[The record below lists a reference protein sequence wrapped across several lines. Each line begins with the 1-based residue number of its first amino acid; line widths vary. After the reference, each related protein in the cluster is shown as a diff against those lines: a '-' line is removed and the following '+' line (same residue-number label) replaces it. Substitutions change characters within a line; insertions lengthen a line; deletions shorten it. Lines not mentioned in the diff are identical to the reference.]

1 MQQNKDNISVKS
13 VIQVDNE
20 LLENISYLLEVKAD
34 KSLLN
39 IFTDLHPA
47 DIAEILNHLKPEDA
61 EAAFAVLD
69 TETAGEVLTELDEN
83 LRERILK
90 NIDKEKITDIV
101 DELETD
107 DATDIV
113 SELPEQVAEHVLENI
128 DKEDSEDVKELL
140 KYPEDSAGGIMTSD
154 FVFVHE
160 TATVKDAIK
169 EVRKHADEFDQIY
182 HIYVLND
189 EGQLV
194 GIVQLKSLLIYPLHK
209 RIKSIMEKDLIY
221 VTPDVDQEEVA
232 AIMEKYDLVA
242 IPVVDENR
250 KMLGRITF
258 DDIVDVIQEEASED
272 IQKMAGLTEEEE
284 LSYSTFRV
292 SRNRLPWLFV
302 SLFGE
307 MISAVVLSSFQASIQ
322 EIIVAS
328 FFIPIVMAMG
338 GSAGNQAAIVM
349 VQAMSSGSLWVK
361 ESLARLWKEFRVALL
376 NGIISAIVLLGL
388 TYYLFDVSLNFAMI
402 LSLSLFVIMVNATM
416 IGAVVPIVL
425 KKLGADPVIATGPF
439 VATSNDIIGLLIYLS
454 LITIMYTPV

>member
-47 DIAEILNHLKPEDA
+47 DIAEILNHLKPDDA
-61 EAAFAVLD
+61 EAAFSILD

-90 NIDKEKITDIV
+90 NIDKQKITDIV

-160 TATVKDAIK
+160 SATVKDAIK
-169 EVRKHADEFDQIY
+169 EVRKHADEFEQIY

-194 GIVQLKSLLIYPLHK
+194 GIVQLKSLLIFPLHK
-209 RIKSIMEKDLIY
+209 RVKSIMEKDLIY
-221 VTPDVDQEEVA
+221 VTPEVDQEEVA

-388 TYYLFDVSLNFAMI
+388 TYYLFDVSLNFATI

-454 LITIMYTPV
+454 LITILYAPV